1 MMSKER
7 KAIVVKRLAVGTIV
21 MGLAAVVSGP
31 AGASPSPAAS
41 CAAILTSF
49 EATQLPPGFVGGE
62 VSGLAGPGFG
72 PVIRDLAGSHL
83 GTLEDCAAIA
93 P

>member
-1 MMSKER
+1 M
-7 KAIVVKRLAVGTIV
+7 KRLAVGAIV
-21 MGLAAVVSGP
+21 VGVAAVLSGS
-31 AGASPSPAAS
+31 AGASPPPAAS

-49 EATQLPPGFVGGE
+49 EATQLPPGFVGAE

-72 PVIRDLAGSHL
+72 QVITNLARSHL
-83 GTLEDCAAIA
+83 GTLGDCAAIA

>member
-1 MMSKER
+1 MSK
-7 KAIVVKRLAVGTIV
+7 RLMIGTIV
-21 MGLAAVVSGP
+21 AVVAAALSGS
-31 AGASPSPAAS
+31 AGASPPPAAS

-49 EATQLPPGFVGGE
+49 EATQLPPGFVGAE

-72 PVIRDLAGSHL
+72 KIISGLAQSHL
-83 GTLEDCAAIA
+83 GTLDGCAAIA